1 MEDPRDRALARPV
14 LAQRTP
20 KHPGDLVR
28 PPGLVLVAQLED
40 TDDDLLACGERA
52 RKRAAA
58 LLDEARVSLCAEA
71 AKPLVAGLAGDAV
84 LPAER
89 RDVRPHRAGLL
100 DELQLV
106 THDSLLCPGHATV
119 EQPKLCAMS

>member
-20 KHPGDLVR
+20 KHPGDPVR

-40 TDDDLLACGERA
+40 ADDDLLACSERA
-52 RKRAAA
+52 RKRATA
-58 LLDEARVSLCAEA
+58 LLDEARVALRTEA
-71 AKPLVAGLAGDAV
+71 PKPLVAGLPGDAV
-84 LPAER
+84 LPAQR

-106 THDSLLCPGHATV
+106 AHDSLLFPGHRDNRAA
-119 EQPKLCAMS
+119 E